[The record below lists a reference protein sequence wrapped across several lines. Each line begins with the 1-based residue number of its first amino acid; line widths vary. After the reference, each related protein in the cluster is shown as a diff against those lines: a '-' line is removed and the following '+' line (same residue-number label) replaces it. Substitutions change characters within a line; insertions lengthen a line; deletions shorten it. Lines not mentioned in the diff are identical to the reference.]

1 MSEAKKAN
9 RSENAGKKD
18 KAAKNNTNAT
28 TKVKNKNELKVVADK
43 NTAVKKVETKAK
55 KTSPE
60 KTSNPFDKVLWLVSF
75 LLIAV
80 AIGGN
85 YYYSRYVLI
94 DETSLA
100 RLGRVAAVIAI
111 IVAGLATALFTTK
124 GKNFLK
130 FGRESYVE
138 LRKVIWPTRQE
149 AVQTTFIVFIA
160 VSVVSLFLYL
170 CDLVFLQIV
179 RVITL

>member
-1 MSEAKKAN
+1 MSESKKTS
-9 RSENAGKKD
+9 RSENASKKD
-18 KAAKNNTNAT
+18 KATKNAVAS
-28 TKVKNKNELKVVADK
+28 KVKNKNELNVVADNK
-43 NTAVKKVETKAK
+43 SVPAKKADAKKVAA
-55 KTSPE
+55 
-60 KTSNPFDKVLWLVSF
+60 SNPFDKVLWLLSF
-75 LLIAV
+75 LLIV
-80 AIGGN
+80 LAIGGN
-85 YYYSRYVLI
+85 YYYSRYVMI

-111 IVAGLATALFTTK
+111 IVAGLGITLFTTK
-124 GKNFLK
+124 GKNLLK

-149 AVQTTFIVFIA
+149 AVQTTFIVFVA